1 MVLNITM
8 IFELGPN
15 DEGVIGGGVEL
26 HAINLSKELVKLGH
40 NVTYLTGAIPNSKEE
55 TTIDGVNIKR
65 LDFLSLIGKA
75 YDPQQLNFS
84 RQLFF
89 LLKTKF
95 LRKKAYDFI
104 ENSDIFHGHIYSSG
118 LVAYFLSKKRKAK
131 AINTIHGSY
140 YKYWNE
146 LTRNPLAVWFYR
158 GMERRLA
165 PLLARKTDCQI
176 HTDFDF
182 AETVKKWCKPINAK
196 KVVTVLNGVDIH
208 KFNYKTQPNPMV
220 SEEDGPIIMTTRRL
234 VVKNGVIY
242 LVRSFKKIFE
252 EYPSAKL
259 YIIGDG
265 PEKSNIYREVQS
277 LGLEESVNFVG
288 MVPNDS
294 IPSFLSGADIVVVPS
309 IVEASS
315 ISVLEAMAMKKPV
328 VASDIPGIREITK
341 KGEHCILVKS
351 KDTSQLAD
359 GILGLLKDKEKSERV
374 AQLGFNEVTTN
385 FSWKKKAKE
394 IEQIYFNAL
403 EH

>member
-1 MVLNITM
+1 MALNITM
-8 IFELGPN
+8 LFELGPN

-26 HAINLSKELVKLGH
+26 HAINLSKELVNLGH

-55 TTIDGVNIKR
+55 TIIDGVKIKR
-65 LDFLSLIGKA
+65 IDYLSLIGRA
-75 YDPQQLNFS
+75 YDPQQLKFS

-89 LLKTKF
+89 LLKTKLF
-95 LRKKAYDFI
+95 RKKTHDLI
-104 ENSDIFHGHIYSSG
+104 TNSDIFHGHIYSSG
-118 LVAYFLSKKRKAK
+118 MAAYFLSKKSKAK

-140 YKYWNE
+140 YKYWKE
-146 LTRNPLAVWFYR
+146 LTRNPLAVWFYK

-165 PLLARKTDCQI
+165 PLLARKVDYQV

-182 AETVKKWCKPINAK
+182 ADTVKNWCKPTNAK
-196 KVVTVLNGVDIH
+196 KIITVLNGVDIQ
-208 KFNYKTQPNPMV
+208 KFNYKIQPNPMI
-220 SEEDGPIIMTTRRL
+220 SEEEGPIIMTTRRL
-234 VVKNGVIY
+234 VVKNGVIF
-242 LVRSFKKIFE
+242 LVRSFKKIVE
-252 EYPSAKL
+252 EYPTAKL

-265 PEKSNIYREVQS
+265 PERNNIYREVQK
-277 LGLEESVNFVG
+277 LGLEKSVNFVG

-294 IPSFLSGADIVVVPS
+294 IPSFLSGADIIVVPS

-341 KGEHCILVKS
+341 KGANCILVKS
-351 KDTSQLAD
+351 KDTSQLAN
-359 GILGLLKDKEKSERV
+359 GILSLLKDKEKSEKI
-374 AQLGFNEVTTN
+374 AQLGFDEVTAN

>member
-1 MVLNITM
+1 MALNITM
-8 IFELGPN
+8 LFELGPN
-15 DEGVIGGGVEL
+15 DGGVIGGGVEL
-26 HAINLSKELVKLGH
+26 HAINLSKELVKMGH
-40 NVTYLTGAIPNSKEE
+40 NVTYLTGAIPNSKKD
-55 TTIDGVNIKR
+55 TMIDGVKIKR
-65 LDFLSLIGKA
+65 IDYLSLIGKA
-75 YDPQQLNFS
+75 YDPQQLKFS

-95 LRKKAYDFI
+95 LRKKI
-104 ENSDIFHGHIYSSG
+104 HSLVENSDIFHGHIYSSG
-118 LVAYFLSKKRKAK
+118 LAAYFLSKKSKAK

-146 LTRNPLAVWFYR
+146 LTRNPFAVWFYK

-165 PLLARKTDCQI
+165 PLLARKADYQI

-182 AETVKKWCKPINAK
+182 AETVKKWCKPKNAK
-196 KVVTVLNGVDIH
+196 KVVTVLNGVDIQ
-208 KFNYKTQPNPMV
+208 KFNYKTKPNPMI
-220 SEEDGPIIMTTRRL
+220 SEEAGPIIMTTRRL
-234 VVKNGVIY
+234 VVKNGVIF
-242 LVRSFKKIFE
+242 LARSFKKITE
-252 EYPSAKL
+252 EYPTAKL

-265 PEKSNIYREVQS
+265 PERNNIYREVQR
-277 LGLEESVNFVG
+277 LGLEKSVIFVG

-294 IPSFLSGADIVVVPS
+294 IPSFLSRADIIVVPS

-341 KGEHCILVKS
+341 KGAHCILVKS
-351 KDTSQLAD
+351 KDISQLAD
-359 GILGLLKDKEKSERV
+359 GILSLLKDKEKSERV
-374 AQLGFNEVTTN
+374 AQLGFDEVTAN

>member
-1 MVLNITM
+1 ML
-8 IFELGPN
+8 FELGPN
-15 DEGVIGGGVEL
+15 DEGAIGGGVEL
-26 HAINLSKELVKLGH
+26 HAINLSKELVNMGH

-55 TTIDGVNIKR
+55 TIIDGVKIKR
-65 LDFLSLIGKA
+65 IDYLSLIGRA
-75 YDPQQLNFS
+75 YNPQQLKFS

-89 LLKTKF
+89 LLKTKLF
-95 LRKKAYDFI
+95 RKKIHDSI
-104 ENSDIFHGHIYSSG
+104 TNSDIFHGHIYSSG
-118 LVAYFLSKKRKAK
+118 LAAYFLSKKSKAK

-140 YKYWNE
+140 YKYWRE
-146 LTRNPLAVWFYR
+146 LTRNPLAVWFYK
-158 GMERRLA
+158 GMERLLA
-165 PLLARKTDCQI
+165 PLLARKVDYQV

-182 AETVKKWCKPINAK
+182 ADTVKNWCKPTNAK
-196 KVVTVLNGVDIH
+196 KIITVLNGVDIQ
-208 KFNYKTQPNPMV
+208 KFNYKIQPNPTI
-220 SEEDGPIIMTTRRL
+220 SEEEGPIIMTTRRL
-234 VVKNGVIY
+234 VVKNGVIF
-242 LVRSFKKIFE
+242 LVRSFKKIVE
-252 EYPSAKL
+252 EYPTAKL

-265 PEKSNIYREVQS
+265 PERNNIYHEVQK
-277 LGLEESVNFVG
+277 LGLEKSVNFVG

-294 IPSFLSGADIVVVPS
+294 IPSFLSGADIIVVPS

-341 KGEHCILVKS
+341 NGAHCVLVKS

-359 GILGLLKDKEKSERV
+359 GILSLLKDKEKSEKV
-374 AQLGFNEVTTN
+374 AQLGFDEVTAN

>member
-8 IFELGPN
+8 LFELGPN

-40 NVTYLTGAIPNSKEE
+40 NVTYLTGAIPNSKRD
-55 TTIDGVNIKR
+55 TIIDGVNIKR
-65 LDFLSLIGKA
+65 IDYLSLISKA

-89 LLKTKF
+89 LLKTKL
-95 LRKKAYDFI
+95 LRKKARDSI

-118 LVAYFLSKKRKAK
+118 LAAYCLSKKRKAK

-146 LTRNPLAVWFYR
+146 LTRNPFAVWFYK
-158 GMERRLA
+158 GMERRIA
-165 PLLARKTDCQI
+165 PLLARKTDYQI

-182 AETVKKWCKPINAK
+182 AETVKKWCKPKNAK
-196 KVVTVLNGVDIH
+196 KVVTVLNGVDIQ
-208 KFNYKTQPNPMV
+208 KFNYKTPPKPTL
-220 SEEDGPIIMTTRRL
+220 SEEEGPVIMTTRRL
-234 VVKNGVIY
+234 VVKNGVIF
-242 LVRSFKKIFE
+242 LARSFKKIIE
-252 EYPSAKL
+252 KYPSAKL

-265 PEKSNIYREVQS
+265 PEKNNIYHEVQS
-277 LGLEESVNFVG
+277 LGLEENVNFVG

-315 ISVLEAMAMKKPV
+315 ISVLEAMAMKKPI

-359 GILGLLKDKEKSERV
+359 GILRLLKDKETSERI
-374 AQLGFNEVTTN
+374 AQLGFNEVTAN